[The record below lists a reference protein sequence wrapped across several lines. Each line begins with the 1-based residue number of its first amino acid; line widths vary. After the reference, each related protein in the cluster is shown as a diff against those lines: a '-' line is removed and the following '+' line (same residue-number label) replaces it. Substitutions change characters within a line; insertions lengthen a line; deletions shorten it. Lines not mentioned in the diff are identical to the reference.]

1 MPTVKLGRRALASL
15 PAVSKPTTYYD
26 TDLTGFGLKVMPSGA
41 LSWIVEYRPGAG
53 GRGVSK
59 RRLVIG
65 SPKTLTPEQARK
77 AAADLLARVRL
88 GEDPAAARNAERKS
102 LTVGDLLAA
111 YMDDRMRPKRKA
123 RSTALFDGYIRNHLK
138 PAFGRR
144 AAISISRTD
153 VAKLHR
159 SVGKDHPVTAN
170 RLLTVISA
178 AYTYGVQAGLL
189 PDGFRIPAKGIEKFR
204 EQSRERYLNE
214 AELARLGEA
223 IRKAET
229 VGIAWNEHPKS
240 KKQAG
245 KTIIGP
251 HAAAALRLLL
261 FTGAR
266 LREVLDL
273 KWAHVDLER
282 GLLLLPDSKTGK
294 KTIVLAAPSLAVL
307 SGLPRV
313 GQYVIA
319 GDDPNK
325 ARASL
330 RPTWVLV
337 SKHAGLAGVRL
348 HDLRHSFAS
357 VGAGSGMGLPIIG
370 KLLGHANVSTTQRYA
385 HLAADPLRRASDT
398 IAGAIAA
405 AMGEGKL

>member
-1 MPTVKLGRRALASL
+1 MPLTKLGRRALASL

-41 LSWIVEYRPGAG
+41 SSWIVEYRPGAG

-102 LTVGDLLAA
+102 LTVRDLLTA
-111 YMDDRMRPKRKA
+111 YMDDRIRPKRKP
-123 RSTALFDGYIRNHLK
+123 RSAALFDGYISNHIE
-138 PAFGRR
+138 PALGRR
-144 AAISISRTD
+144 TAIGVTRAD

-159 SVGKDHPVTAN
+159 SVGKEHPVTAN
-170 RLLTVISA
+170 RLLTVVNA
-178 AYTYGVQAGLL
+178 AYTYGAQAGLL
-189 PDGFRIPAKGIEKFR
+189 PETFRSPAKGIEKYR
-204 EQSRERYLNE
+204 ERSRERFLSE
-214 AELARLGEA
+214 SELARLGEA

-229 VGIAWNEHPKS
+229 TGIEWAENPRS
-240 KKQAG
+240 KQQVG
-245 KTIIGP
+245 KTTIGP
-251 HAAAALRLLL
+251 RGAAALRLLL

-266 LREVLDL
+266 VREILDL
-273 KWAHVDLER
+273 KWDHVDLER

-294 KTIVLAAPSLAVL
+294 KTIVLAAPSIAIL
-307 SGLPRV
+307 SGLPRA

-319 GDDPNK
+319 GDDPDK
-325 ARASL
+325 PRASL
-330 RPTWVLV
+330 RPTWILV
-337 SKHAGLAGVRL
+337 SKHAGLSGVRL

-398 IAGAIAA
+398 IAGAIAQ
-405 AMGEGKL
+405 AMGEKRS